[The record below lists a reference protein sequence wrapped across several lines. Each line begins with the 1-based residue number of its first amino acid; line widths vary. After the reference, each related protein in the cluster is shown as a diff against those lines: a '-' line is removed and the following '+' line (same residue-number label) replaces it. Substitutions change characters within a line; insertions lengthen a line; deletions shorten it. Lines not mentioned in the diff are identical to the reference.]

1 MIKFQFLKI
10 ILKSLKKKIPLVL
23 YSSLGFFD
31 GIMKMIM
38 SLKSINLTY
47 NVSERTAMSGIIDS
61 PGLFGQNN
69 VTNSPG
75 WDFVFG
81 SQDASV
87 RKKSSS

>member
-1 MIKFQFLKI
+1 
-10 ILKSLKKKIPLVL
+10 
-23 YSSLGFFD
+23 
-31 GIMKMIM
+31 MIM

-87 RKKSSS
+87 RKRAAANGWLVKNDF